1 MANFNPAASG
11 YIDVASRIA
20 EFRAKHPE
28 GSLQPADPSKP
39 FEILTIGQDVFVVVV
54 AAAYRSP
61 DDQRPGIGMAYEPYP
76 GRTPYTR
83 GSELQNAETSA
94 WGRAIVAALA
104 ADTNKGVA
112 SYEEVRN
119 RSSERQQPVASPV
132 ASYEEL
138 IKLVEAASNTDS
150 LRAVWRAMNE
160 SHRAGAISRQE
171 KEQVD
176 AAITERRANLP
187 PEDEVAA

>member
-39 FEILTIGQDVFVVVV
+39 FEIVTIGQDVFVVVV

-119 RSSERQQPVASPV
+119 RSSERQQPVAS
-132 ASYEEL
+132 YEEL